1 MKILGFETASGR
13 CSVALSEDAN
23 IMATELIFENS
34 MQAENL
40 TNMVEKV
47 LQKRDLDISDLD
59 YIATTNGPG
68 SFTGIRIGL
77 SAILGLSV
85 SASVKPV
92 ILSNFDII
100 NHRIREQYRDFDKAY
115 AIIDAYRDECYI
127 TSYDRAGKKLGDP
140 AIMAISE
147 ILRLLEAESSK
158 IAVAGSGAKYFA
170 SLASADKIILP
181 RFPHPDARSICKL
194 AHSHIRKDRIS
205 SEIQPLYIRAPDAK
219 LPNMSLRAQAK
230 QSTK

>member
-23 IMATELIFENS
+23 IMATELIFKNS

-40 TNMVEKV
+40 TNMIDKV
-47 LQKRDLDISDLD
+47 LQKRNLDISDLD

-77 SAILGLSV
+77 SAILGLSI
-85 SASVKPV
+85 SSSIKPV

-127 TSYDRAGKKLGDP
+127 ASYGKSGNMIHEPEVKD
-140 AIMAISE
+140 IQEIYSE
-147 ILRLLEAESSK
+147 LESESDK
-158 IAVAGSGAKYFA
+158 IVIAGSGAKHF
-170 SLASADKIILP
+170 SGLASIAKIILP

-194 AHSHIRKDRIS
+194 AHSHIRKDKIS

-219 LPNMSLRAQAK
+219 LPGTSQ
-230 QSTK
+230 Q